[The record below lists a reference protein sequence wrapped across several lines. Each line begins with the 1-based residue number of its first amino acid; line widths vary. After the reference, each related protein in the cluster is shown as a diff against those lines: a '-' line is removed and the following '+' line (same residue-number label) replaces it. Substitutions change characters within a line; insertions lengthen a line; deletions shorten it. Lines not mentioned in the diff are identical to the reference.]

1 MVDIYQSFVYSS
13 NYTVHQLKGPEFA
26 TLEMPPNHKLFDSAT
41 AEQLGKKSLL
51 LEWRDQLE
59 QSKGKLVDT
68 QTPPSA
74 NAQTTPANAQA
85 GPTNTPVSVNLNFGE
100 LLHTLQGR
108 PQEQLAVQPPVTPA
122 THPIFTAEPMLL
134 SAAQQSNLGP
144 CLSLADFCH
153 TYSLSDEL
161 QTKLQSNGFTSSHAL
176 RFVSLD
182 DIKAIGLL
190 CGEVAQLWDA
200 VSEWCGA

>member
-1 MVDIYQSFVYSS
+1 
-13 NYTVHQLKGPEFA
+13 
-26 TLEMPPNHKLFDSAT
+26 MPPNHKLFDGAA

-51 LEWRDQLE
+51 LERRDQLE

-68 QTPPSA
+68 QTPPSD
-74 NAQTTPANAQA
+74 NAQNTPANAQA
-85 GPTNTPVSVNLNFGE
+85 GPTPVSVNLNFGE

-108 PQEQLAVQPPVTPA
+108 PQEQTATQPPVTPV
-122 THPIFTAEPMLL
+122 TNSIFSAEPMLL

-144 CLSLADFCH
+144 HLSLADFCH

-161 QTKLQSNGFTSSHAL
+161 QIKLQSNGFTSSHAL
-176 RFVSLD
+176 CFVLLN

-190 CGEVAQLWDA
+190 RGEVTQLRDA